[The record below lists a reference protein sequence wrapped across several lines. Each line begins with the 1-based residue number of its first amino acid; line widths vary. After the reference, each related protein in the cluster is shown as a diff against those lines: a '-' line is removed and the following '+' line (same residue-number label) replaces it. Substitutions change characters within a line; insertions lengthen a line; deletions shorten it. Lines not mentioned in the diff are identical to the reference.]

1 MTADHSPY
9 VSYGGEVMY
18 LVPFLQEREVLKELA
33 SVAAT
38 QCKTQF
44 YGALFEAPA

>member
-9 VSYGGEVMY
+9 VSYGGEVIY

-33 SVAAT
+33 PVAAT

-44 YGALFEAPA
+44 YGAFFEAPA